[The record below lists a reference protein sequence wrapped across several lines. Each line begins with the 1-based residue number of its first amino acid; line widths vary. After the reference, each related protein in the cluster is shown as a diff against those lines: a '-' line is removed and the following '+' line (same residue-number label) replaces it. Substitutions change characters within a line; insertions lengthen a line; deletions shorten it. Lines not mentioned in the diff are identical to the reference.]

1 MRKKFENSVSAQSR
15 TQVKNRFES
24 RYEKPIESLNEQ
36 NIELSSNDSNKKTQ
50 SSGVRNKTN
59 ITTTIEIVEDWSQ
72 DMSQD
77 FNTNQKLIQKNLN
90 PNNERKGVNNKMI
103 EIINEDLE
111 LDFDLTLIYVMSNYY
126 SYFKAFGGSL
136 VWEMIANEINSFG
149 FEDLSPIMC
158 EIRFKVLSQKYFNC
172 LKASTNCQN
181 ACQIFPLFP
190 EFNSLFI
197 TFPSLYFF

>member
-1 MRKKFENSVSAQSR
+1 LQKKFENSVSAQSR
-15 TQVKNRFES
+15 TQVKNCFES
-24 RYEKPIESLNEQ
+24 RYEKPIKSLNEQ

-50 SSGVRNKTN
+50 SLGVRNKTN

-72 DMSQD
+72 DMSQG
-77 FNTNQKLIQKNLN
+77 FNTNQELIQQHLN
-90 PNNERKGVNNKMI
+90 PNNERKGINNKMI
-103 EIINEDLE
+103 EIINEDLK
-111 LDFDLTLIYVMSNYY
+111 LDFDLILIYVMSNYY

-149 FEDLSPIMC
+149 FEDLTPIMC

-181 ACQIFPLFP
+181 ACHVFHLFP

>member
-1 MRKKFENSVSAQSR
+1 MQKKFENSVSAQSR
-15 TQVKNRFES
+15 TQFKNCFES

-36 NIELSSNDSNKKTQ
+36 NIKLSSNDSNKKTQ
-50 SSGVRNKTN
+50 SLGVRNKTN

-77 FNTNQKLIQKNLN
+77 FNTNEELIQQNLN
-90 PNNERKGVNNKMI
+90 PNNERKGINNKMI

-111 LDFDLTLIYVMSNYY
+111 LNFDLTLIYVMSNYY

-149 FEDLSPIMC
+149 FEDLTPIMC

-172 LKASTNCQN
+172 LKASSNCQN
-181 ACQIFPLFP
+181 ACQVFPLFP